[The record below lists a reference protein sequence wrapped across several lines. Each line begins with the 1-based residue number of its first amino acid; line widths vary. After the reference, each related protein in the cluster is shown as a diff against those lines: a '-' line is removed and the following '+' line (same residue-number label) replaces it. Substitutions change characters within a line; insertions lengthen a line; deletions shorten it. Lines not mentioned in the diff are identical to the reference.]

1 MNKTEENAEYLQNME
16 LTMKLINQRPGRMIQ
31 LASLMNRYA
40 ARPRDYGD
48 DESVT
53 LIEIGILVYIANH
66 PGVTNSILCV
76 QFGRTKGAISQL
88 TKKIESKGYISRE
101 TNPADA
107 KSNLFY
113 STAKGMKLIQK
124 INEQDIIDQTGLF
137 ARMLKLCSLEDIQ
150 TFYRMVDTY
159 MALLT
164 TKIAENEGDE
174 TEEAEGLTL

>member
-174 TEEAEGLTL
+174 TEEAEGLTP

>member
-164 TKIAENEGDE
+164 TKIAENERDE
-174 TEEAEGLTL
+174 TEEAEGLTP